1 MKRRPA
7 LVGGC
12 RSRRATPHPRDVAA
26 SLHFGSPNIE
36 DKVPRAGMLRRFRA
50 SRQLNLVVVVQVRLC
65 EIYVIA
71 GAQVSAPSTVP
82 YGGN

>member
-1 MKRRPA
+1 
-7 LVGGC
+7 
-12 RSRRATPHPRDVAA
+12 VAA

-36 DKVPRAGMLRRFRA
+36 NKVPRAGMQRRFRA
-50 SRQLNLVVVVQVRLC
+50 SRQLNPVVVVRVRLC

-71 GAQVSAPSTVP
+71 GAQVNAPSTAP